1 MIVVASWY
9 HLNTEIYD
17 EETGGW
23 TTLERY
29 PYSGSEYFFLFL
41 SNSRFATLEKTRIN
55 FQVMLQFIIMEH
67 FSFLEVHLA
76 SAKVQT

>member
-1 MIVVASWY
+1 MTKKQAAGLLWNVIPTQARS
-9 HLNTEIYD
+9 I
-17 EETGGW
+17 
-23 TTLERY
+23 
-29 PYSGSEYFFLFL
+29 FFLFL